1 LFDGRK
7 HEHDVQTRIQVTTMS
22 PKRQARPRIQRAFLR
37 WFQENRCRF
46 NVRIELSQITD
57 KGIRLRF
64 PEYPDVLS
72 VWLSR
77 WDLSVCVDWQG
88 ESWDM
93 LISLDAIPEASP
105 SGYRCTLCENAA
117 STWSSREAL
126 WRDHLFEPFLE
137 WANQRL
143 AAATWLRLYR
153 MREGGSSWATYGS
166 DQNAPSDVVYLVAEF
181 RFQPQLK

>member
-1 LFDGRK
+1 
-7 HEHDVQTRIQVTTMS
+7 MS

-37 WFQENRCRF
+37 WFQENRFRF
-46 NVRIELSQITD
+46 NVQIELSQITD

-64 PEYPDVLS
+64 PAYPDVLS

-88 ESWDM
+88 EFWDM

-105 SGYRCTLCENAA
+105 AGYRCTLCENG

-137 WANQRL
+137 WVNQRL

-153 MREGGSSWATYGS
+153 TREGGSSWATYGNH
-166 DQNAPSDVVYLVAEF
+166 QNAAADEAFLVAEF